1 MTSPQKPG
9 IDNRTKHEHVG
20 ETTSY
25 ETNPQQMSSVD
36 KIGDK
41 AVTHIAAGLFFA
53 LVLIGAAMLIH
64 MMVREYWQEIV
75 AALRGEMPVRS
86 TARPWAGRGRSTP
99 RARPVA
105 VRVVQAQRAAS

>member
-1 MTSPQKPG
+1 M
-9 IDNRTKHEHVG
+9 
-20 ETTSY
+20 ETTGY

-53 LVLIGAAMLIH
+53 LVLTGAAALIQ

-75 AALRGEMPVRS
+75 AALRGDMPVRS
-86 TARPWAGRGRSTP
+86 TARPWARGRATP
-99 RARPVA
+99 RPRPVS
-105 VRVVQAQRAAS
+105 VRVVQPQRVAS